1 VAVLSTAFATADW
14 VVLAVYVVA
23 IVAFGLWVGR
33 GTRGIDD
40 FFLAGRQMRWWAAG
54 LSVMAT
60 QISAITFVGTTGQA
74 YTKGM
79 SFIAFYFGLPFA
91 MVVLSLTV
99 VPFFYR
105 ARVFTAYEYLERR
118 FDGRTRTLTSLLFLL
133 SRGLA
138 VGVTL
143 YAPSLVLSVVLGWSE
158 AATIAL
164 MGGTTILY
172 VVYGGNRSVIWTDV
186 VQMAL
191 IWFGI
196 FLCVGVAIARLPA
209 EVGLRDAL
217 ALAQTANRLETV
229 DLSLDLTKPYTLW
242 SGLIGGMFLAM
253 AYFGC
258 DQSQVQ
264 RYLSGRSLTESRL
277 SLLFN
282 AFLKVPMQFLILLT
296 GVLVFVFFHFNETPL
311 LWNRAELAQLVARA
325 PAGEV
330 GRLRAEAHA
339 AHEERRTA
347 ATAFATARRA
357 GLDSEP
363 AREAYRASQLR
374 LEHTDA
380 EVRRL
385 AGGPGA
391 PVNDVNYIFPSFVV
405 SQLRGGLAGL
415 VIAVIFAAAMS
426 TLAAELSSLAT
437 ATVVDFYKRF
447 VNTSGSGAHDLL
459 VSRVFTAVWGL
470 FAALVALEAGRLGS
484 AIEVVNRFGSY
495 FYGSILGVFAL
506 AILTPRATARGAFYG
521 LIAGMA
527 TVFLVSQYTSIAF
540 LWYNVVG
547 ALTVFV
553 VGLVITAASGGTG
566 EAGRRPGGVGEPA
579 P

>member
-1 VAVLSTAFATADW
+1 MAVLSPAGSVLAPADW
-14 VVLAVYVVA
+14 TILVSYVLG
-23 IVAFGLWVGR
+23 IVIFGVWVGR
-33 GTRGIDD
+33 RTRNVSD
-40 FFLAGRQMRWWAAG
+40 FFLAGRTMPWWAAG

-74 YTKGM
+74 FTKGM
-79 SFIAFYFGLPFA
+79 SFVAFYFGLPFA
-91 MVVLSLTV
+91 MVVLSLTL

-118 FDGRTRTLTSLLFLL
+118 FDSRTRTLTSVLFLL

-143 YAPSLVLSVVLGWSE
+143 YAPSLVLSVILGWGE
-158 AATIAL
+158 GTTIAL
-164 MGGTTILY
+164 MGGATILY
-172 VVYGGNRSVIWTDV
+172 VVHGGNRSVIWTDV

-196 FLCVGVAIARLPA
+196 FVCIGVAIARLPSG
-209 EVGLRDAL
+209 VSLSDSL
-217 ALAQTANRLETV
+217 ALAQAAGRLETV
-229 DLSLDLTKPYTLW
+229 DLSLDLTRPYTLW

-264 RYLSGRSLTESRL
+264 RYLSGRTLGESRL

-296 GVLVFVFFHFNETPL
+296 GVLVFVFFHFQPTPL
-311 LWNRAELAQLVARA
+311 LWNRAELGRFEREA
-325 PAGEV
+325 PAPVLAGVRHE
-330 GRLRAEAHA
+330 LEA
-339 AHEERRTA
+339 AHQARREA
-347 ATAFATARRA
+347 ALAFASARHGGGDVGAARRA
-357 GLDSEP
+357 YL
-363 AREAYRASQLR
+363 EAQRRMAAAETSTRA
-374 LEHTDA
+374 
-380 EVRRL
+380 L
-385 AGGPGA
+385 AGSLEGET
-391 PVNDVNYIFPSFVV
+391 VNDVNYVFPSYVV

-426 TLAAELSSLAT
+426 TLAGELNSLA
-437 ATVVDFYKRF
+437 AASMIDFYKRF
-447 VNTSGSGAHDLL
+447 VRPEAGAAHDLL
-459 VSRVFTAVWGL
+459 VSRVFTAFWGL
-470 FAALVALEAGRLGS
+470 FAAAVALRAGQLGS

-506 AILTPRATARGAFYG
+506 AVLTPRAAARGAFYG
-521 LIAGMA
+521 LFAGMA
-527 TVFLVSQYTSIAF
+527 AVFLVSRFTSIAF

-553 VGLVITAASGGTG
+553 VGLVITWAAPGTSPSTDT
-566 EAGRRPGGVGEPA
+566 R
-579 P
+579 